1 MLSSWAS
8 DSIPS
13 VTRWAGRTGRVVGRR
28 WSTALIAADCTSV
41 VGWRLAL
48 SMITTEGVQGWYG
61 RSSSM
66 TAASL
71 VRRLV

>member
-1 MLSSWAS
+1 M
-8 DSIPS
+8 
-13 VTRWAGRTGRVVGRR
+13 VGRR